1 VAEYME
7 QPTSTPLYLRIA
19 HWVRACVLAHIS
31 GARSF
36 DDKGKTWL
44 VRSLRRAKTRTGID
58 AVTAAMASASPAA
71 NLLAKALD
79 GTGDASDSDQDNE
92 EDAVDA
98 SEGEAA
104 PAAEAAAGEAA
115 AAQ

>member
-1 VAEYME
+1 VEEYME
-7 QPTSTPLYLRIA
+7 QPTSMPLYLRIA

-36 DDKGKTWL
+36 DDIGRTWL

-58 AVTAAMASASPAA
+58 AVTAAMAAASPAA

-79 GTGDASDSDQDNE
+79 DTGDESDSDQDNDG
-92 EDAVDA
+92 DAGDA
-98 SEGEAA
+98 SEGGAA
-104 PAAEAAAGEAA
+104 PAAEAAAGAA
-115 AAQ
+115 AVAQ